1 MQQVLLKSSLSFV
14 LRSPLN
20 STVGSSLNSDGTRR
34 DESPTSTTDTGTSIT
49 SRILVT
55 LLGDESATVDIL
67 CRTSQ
72 ISRMEREDDKDC

>member
-49 SRILVT
+49 SRRLVICNCGHSLSHLT
-55 LLGDESATVDIL
+55 NLTNGT
-67 CRTSQ
+67 
-72 ISRMEREDDKDC
+72 